1 VPQHVGHPLARFHE
15 VHVHQGRQPAPQ
27 PPWIFPE
34 DLLEAVEL
42 QQRLRTSVQLVPLS
56 TPPALVAGVDVAY
69 ATSESPSLVAAA
81 IVVLAYPTLA
91 VVATSTAAGLT
102 HFPYVPG
109 LLAFRELPFVQ
120 RALAGLDVRPDVL
133 VCDGY
138 GVAHPRRFGLA
149 SHLGLLTGIPCFG
162 VGKTAFIG
170 THSTVEP
177 ERGST
182 ADLVDDGEVIGAAVR
197 TQPGVKPVFV
207 SAGHLIDLPSAV
219 DLTLRLAPSYR
230 LPETTRLAD
239 RLSRTALEMAQ
250 Q

>member
-1 VPQHVGHPLARFHE
+1 MDPLEGAALQH
-15 VHVHQGRQPAPQ
+15 
-27 PPWIFPE
+27 
-34 DLLEAVEL
+34 
-42 QQRLRTSVQLVPLS
+42 RLRASVQLVPLS
-56 TPPALVAGVDVAY
+56 SPPALVAGVDVAY
-69 ATSESPSLVAAA
+69 ATSDSPSLVAAA
-81 IVVLAYPTLA
+81 VVVLSFPSLS
-91 VVATSTAAGLT
+91 VVDTSTAAGWT
-102 HFPYVPG
+102 SFPYVPG
-109 LLAFRELPFVQ
+109 LLALRELPFVQ

-170 THSTVEP
+170 EHSTVDNA
-177 ERGST
+177 RGSV
-182 ADLVDDGEVIGAAVR
+182 ADLVDDGEIIGAAVR
-197 TQPGVKPVFV
+197 TQPGVKPVYV

-219 DLTLRLAPSYR
+219 ALTLELAPRYR

-239 RLSRTALEMAQ
+239 RLSRTALQVAQ